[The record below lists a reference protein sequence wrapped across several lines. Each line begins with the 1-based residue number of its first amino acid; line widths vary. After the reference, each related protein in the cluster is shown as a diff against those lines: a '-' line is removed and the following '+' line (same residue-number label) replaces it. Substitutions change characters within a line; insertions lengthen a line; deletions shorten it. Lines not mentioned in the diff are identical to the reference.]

1 MEKEIEH
8 ALAALTA
15 GCGATH
21 VIHLTLKEVIER
33 MGLIPPSIVHGLPL
47 DRCQTVVGDLPISS
61 NHKDDL
67 GGRLVALWH
76 LNNRLYDE
84 MMELLGEIRD
94 RTVEKELLAH

>member
-47 DRCQTVVGDLPISS
+47 DRCD
-61 NHKDDL
+61 HKDDF
-67 GGRLVALWH
+67 GRRLVALWR
-76 LNNRLYDE
+76 LNDRLYDE

-94 RTVEKELLAH
+94 LTVERELLAN